1 MSQTSIGFASKK
13 LNLEGVLTT
22 PVNTSGP
29 HNGLVI
35 CHPHPVLGGNMDHP
49 VIISICKIADAH
61 GIATLRFN
69 FRGVGSS
76 EGLFSNG
83 SSEKEDAKSAL
94 NVLRRW
100 PNINSKQVAV
110 AGYSFGA
117 SILLDGVSHCK
128 EARSLVLI
136 SPPVSAVVRSPIGKD
151 KRPKLFLSGQRD
163 KLSPSTDL
171 QRLLDDFP
179 TPVQFREIP
188 GADHTMKGHE
198 AEVAELVVDFVSSAM
213 KP

>member
-1 MSQTSIGFASKK
+1 MRQTSIGFVSKS
-13 LNLEGVLTT
+13 LTLEGVLTT
-22 PVNTSGP
+22 PVDTVGP
-29 HNGLVI
+29 HHGLVV

-49 VIISICKIADAH
+49 VITTICKIADMH

-94 NVLRRW
+94 NVLRSW
-100 PNINSKQVAV
+100 PNINSKKVAV

-117 SILLDGVSHCK
+117 SVLLDGVSHYK
-128 EARSLVLI
+128 AARSLVLI
-136 SPPVSAVVRSPIGKD
+136 SPPVSAVERSRIRKD
-151 KRPKLFLSGQRD
+151 KRPKIFLSGQKD
-163 KLSPSTDL
+163 KLSPSIDL

-179 TPVQFREIP
+179 TSVHFREIP
-188 GADHTMKGHE
+188 NADHTMRGHE
-198 AEVAELVVDFVSSAM
+198 VELAELVIDFVSSTM
-213 KP
+213 KT